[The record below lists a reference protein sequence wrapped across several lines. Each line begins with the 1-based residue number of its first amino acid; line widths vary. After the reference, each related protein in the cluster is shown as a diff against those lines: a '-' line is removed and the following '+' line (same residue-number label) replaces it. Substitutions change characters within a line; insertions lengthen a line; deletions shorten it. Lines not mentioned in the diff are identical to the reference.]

1 MFAGLLDMSPL
12 ITTRNCLILKIF
24 LDGNQKRAY
33 ILANFES
40 MEGEEKL
47 LWKILRNTKRR
58 ILYLVKPL

>member
-1 MFAGLLDMSPL
+1 MSPL

-33 ILANFES
+33 IIVNFES
-40 MEGEEKL
+40 MDGEEKL
-47 LWKILRNTKRR
+47 LWKILRKTKRR

>member
-12 ITTRNCLILKIF
+12 ITTSNCLILKIF

-33 ILANFES
+33 ILVNFES

>member
-1 MFAGLLDMSPL
+1 MSPL
-12 ITTRNCLILKIF
+12 IITRNCLILKIF

-33 ILANFES
+33 ILVNFES